1 MSSGRKRDGH
11 RHAGAACLARREDT
25 RHHQADRNLSNR
37 RRLQH
42 TFSFSLQYDDNDDW
56 PARPSVA
63 MWFDF
68 TILDDFLR
76 DWAKMQREL
85 QDGELSREQ
94 YFEWKIRW
102 PEKIKG
108 NNLFRVINN
117 VSTLF
122 TQI

>member
-1 MSSGRKRDGH
+1 MKALNVSQECLLEENGMAIAMQEQLVWLDEKIPGIIKLAKTCRSS
-11 RHAGAACLARREDT
+11 AGCNT
-25 RHHQADRNLSNR
+25 HSG
-37 RRLQH
+37 
-42 TFSFSLQYDDNDDW
+42 FSLQYDDNDDW

-94 YFEWKIRW
+94 YFEWEIR
-102 PEKIKG
+102 
-108 NNLFRVINN
+108 
-117 VSTLF
+117 
-122 TQI
+122 